1 MQGTGTG
8 NIQTADGKARLFIYN
23 AGEVSIANMPNEEEV
38 IDKLIEWAES
48 RKDIRALLLTSSRT
62 NPGSVIDEF
71 TDYDVIVVAKDIKPY
86 LNDSWLGD
94 FGKVLAVYHDPI
106 EVRFGFERFI
116 RVTQYED
123 GLKID
128 FTLWP
133 VGLLKKVAKLKN
145 LPDYID
151 DGYKVLLDKDGLT
164 KGMQA
169 PSCRAF
175 VPKPPTEAE
184 YYQFVEEFFSNAPY
198 AAKHIRRGDLFPLK
212 NMLNFMRYEKLC
224 RMLEWKVE
232 IDHEWSLKQG
242 QYGKGLQKY
251 LDKETV
257 SELEKTFSGEGD
269 IAYWEELYNTIGLF
283 RKTAQEVGDKLGYAY
298 PEDIDA
304 RVIIYLEKVR
314 GGELP

>member
-1 MQGTGTG
+1 MKNT
-8 NIQTADGKARLFIYN
+8 DEKA
-23 AGEVSIANMPNEEEV
+23 V
-38 IDKLIEWAES
+38 ISHILTWAES
-48 RKDIRALLLTSSRT
+48 RPDIRAVILTSSRA
-62 NPGSVIDEF
+62 NPNATIDEF

-86 LNDSWLGD
+86 IEDSWLGY

-133 VGLLKKVAKLKN
+133 VGLLKKVAKMKE

-151 DGYKVLLDKDGLT
+151 DGYKVLLDKDRLT
-164 KGMQA
+164 KGMKP
-169 PSCRAF
+169 PSGRAF

-184 YYQFVEEFFSNAPY
+184 YHQFVEEFFSNAPY
-198 AAKHIRRGDLFPLK
+198 AVKYIRRGDLFPLK
-212 NMLNFMRYEKLC
+212 GMLNFMRYEKLC

-251 LDKETV
+251 LDKEIIE
-257 SELEKTFSGEGD
+257 ELTKTFEGKGD
-269 IAYWEELYNTIGLF
+269 EAYWEELYNTIGLF
-283 RKTAQEVGDKLGYAY
+283 RRTAKEVGDRLGYAY
-298 PEDIDA
+298 PEDIDS
-304 RVIIYLEKVR
+304 RVIKYLERVR